1 MNQTNS
7 INQYP
12 GEINLSVKR
21 SPTLENQIESM
32 LDRIIGDENEK
43 GSLHFSEEEEFQN
56 KESPI
61 FLSPQKPSNSPDKFQ
76 RSSKKYPTISFNR
89 YYGNAVHKNN
99 NYPNSL
105 NCICYNVYPNVMIGG
120 ISICQKPNNM
130 YNQNFIY
137 NNTPHNNIQNNPNN
151 FKRSDDR
158 KKSYETKNM
167 KDVQEQ
173 LMNINPNSH
182 DNQFGGG
189 RKEKR
194 FNTTTFPKGG
204 DIQVEMLLYE
214 INDDLVKMEKI
225 DFFIYNKLKGHFTN
239 VIKTH
244 KGSRIF
250 QNFLKK
256 TPCDIIHLIFTEIKT
271 NLVEI
276 MCDFYGN
283 YFCKKFFG
291 ALNKKDRI
299 DFITSIKG
307 YFVKLSFDNVGTF
320 PIQGIIEQVNSNY
333 EKKMI
338 ISLVKNC
345 LSLFCYNSSG
355 SHVIEKIISCFE
367 DEYTQFIFD
376 FGIQNF
382 IDLSKDSSGICVIK
396 KIIIIQK
403 EKTQYF
409 DQIKKI
415 IIDNLQILINHQ
427 FGNQV
432 IQTAIQYWGDEN
444 VEIILKLIQ
453 NNYAALSMGKYSS
466 NVIEKCIEKKEEILC
481 SYINEICGKNQI
493 GQVMKNSFGN
503 YVIQK
508 ALKIARGNNE
518 KVLADYVNK
527 NIYKL
532 NDKKLIAKWKN
543 IVSPHLEINNS
554 YSSNNN
560 NVNVNNNVNFSNIV

>member
-1 MNQTNS
+1 
-7 INQYP
+7 
-12 GEINLSVKR
+12 
-21 SPTLENQIESM
+21 
-32 LDRIIGDENEK
+32 
-43 GSLHFSEEEEFQN
+43 
-56 KESPI
+56 
-61 FLSPQKPSNSPDKFQ
+61 
-76 RSSKKYPTISFNR
+76 
-89 YYGNAVHKNN
+89 
-99 NYPNSL
+99 
-105 NCICYNVYPNVMIGG
+105 
-120 ISICQKPNNM
+120 
-130 YNQNFIY
+130 
-137 NNTPHNNIQNNPNN
+137 
-151 FKRSDDR
+151 
-158 KKSYETKNM
+158 
-167 KDVQEQ
+167 
-173 LMNINPNSH
+173 
-182 DNQFGGG
+182 
-189 RKEKR
+189 
-194 FNTTTFPKGG
+194 
-204 DIQVEMLLYE
+204 
-214 INDDLVKMEKI
+214 
-225 DFFIYNKLKGHFTN
+225 
-239 VIKTH
+239 
-244 KGSRIF
+244 
-250 QNFLKK
+250 
-256 TPCDIIHLIFTEIKT
+256 
-271 NLVEI
+271 
-276 MCDFYGN
+276 
-283 YFCKKFFG
+283 
-291 ALNKKDRI
+291 
-299 DFITSIKG
+299 
-307 YFVKLSFDNVGTF
+307 
-320 PIQGIIEQVNSNY
+320 
-333 EKKMI
+333 MI